1 MAHRAE
7 QALKIY
13 VGQTRSR
20 ALIAQ
25 LSALGYGEMTNR
37 GEGVPKRYPFA
48 LDNGAFK
55 DHTAGTAFDGDA
67 FLRHVET
74 VASLSPDFVVVPDR
88 VGGGLDSLALS
99 LSWLSRLDGSA
110 PLYLVTQDGMQ
121 CADVAPYLPL
131 FAGVFVGGSLPWK
144 VATGAA
150 WVNLAHSVGKPCH
163 VGRVGTA
170 RRVGWA
176 YRIGA
181 DSIDSCLPLWSKENL
196 SRFTRAVDRHQ
207 GELF

>member
-1 MAHRAE
+1 M
-7 QALKIY
+7 KVY

-37 GEGVPKRYPFA
+37 GEGVPRRTPFA

-55 DHTAGTAFDGDA
+55 DWTSGEAFDGEA
-67 FLRHVET
+67 FLRHVGL

-99 LSWLSRLDGSA
+99 LSWLPRLVGSA
-110 PLYLVTQDGMQ
+110 PLYLVAQDGMREP
-121 CADVAPYLPL
+121 DVAPLLPL
-131 FAGVFVGGSLPWK
+131 FAGLFVGGTLPWK
-144 VATGAA
+144 VATGAG
-150 WVNLAHSVGKPCH
+150 WVSLAHSQGKPCH
-163 VGRVGTA
+163 IGRVGTA

-176 YRIGA
+176 HRIGA
-181 DSIDSCLPLWSKENL
+181 DSIDSCLPLWSRHNL
-196 SRFTRAVDRHQ
+196 NRFVRAVDQ
-207 GELF
+207 DQKELF